1 MNVYIWTSGV
11 LKNDYIGEV
20 FEYSYDFRG
29 KSVAKMQSDGWN
41 IFLNSNYAI
50 FNSNWINTNSTNNAI
65 I

>member
-1 MNVYIWTSGV
+1 MTLIEHE

-20 FEYSYDFRG
+20 YEYSYDFRG

-50 FNSNWINTNSTNNAI
+50 FNSN
-65 I
+65 